1 VIGQTISHYR
11 ILQKLDQITNK
22 ALEKDRKLRYQSASE
37 VGVDLKRL
45 KREVDSGRT
54 GITSTGA
61 SGEMAASPPLPPCS
75 QSPSFWRISSVQL
88 CPRQESRATR
98 RSPTMAGRRILL
110 DKTTPTVLTDGR
122 GCTFRRMSMG
132 ALSSPRSPRQVAI
145 RRGTSGN
152 SLVSNPCLSRFR
164 SRA

>member
-1 VIGQTISHYR
+1 MIGQTISHYR

-75 QSPSFWRISSVQL
+75 QSPSF
-88 CPRQESRATR
+88 
-98 RSPTMAGRRILL
+98 
-110 DKTTPTVLTDGR
+110 
-122 GCTFRRMSMG
+122 
-132 ALSSPRSPRQVAI
+132 
-145 RRGTSGN
+145 
-152 SLVSNPCLSRFR
+152 
-164 SRA
+164 